1 MCDLKAEMLH
11 FPVEQDNYLTQQCEE
26 KWIHL
31 EKEYKFQIL
40 LVQLTSNLKLLFSR
54 KDNNP
59 EKEGSGI

>member
-1 MCDLKAEMLH
+1 MLH
-11 FPVEQDNYLTQQCEE
+11 FPVEQHNYLIRQCEE

-40 LVQLTSNLKLLFSR
+40 LVQLTSNLKRLFSI